1 LLQTLRSTRYATE
14 GRPRF
19 AVFVLLVAAV
29 TALGYLPA
37 TFRSIDAKLREN
49 GTTPLTDRE
58 LAGAHGVDISRT
70 YLLAARR
77 LLPRSARY
85 SVLTGPEVH
94 VSTPITLVSVPTYSR
109 FWLLP
114 RREVPVRDAD
124 WLLCFGCNDSRLR
137 IRYDVRYREADHLF
151 IARIAR

>member
-1 LLQTLRSTRYATE
+1 M
-14 GRPRF
+14 
-19 AVFVLLVAAV
+19 LLVAAV
-29 TALGYLPA
+29 TAFAYLPA
-37 TFRSIDAKLREN
+37 TFRSIDGKLHEN

-77 LLPRSARY
+77 LIPRSASY
-85 SVLTGPEVH
+85 AVLTGSGVH

-114 RREVPVRDAD
+114 RREVPVHDAS
-124 WLLCFGCNDSRLR
+124 WLLCFGCDESRLWV
-137 IRYDVRYREADHLF
+137 RYDVRYHEADHLF
-151 IARIAR
+151 IARIVR

>member
-1 LLQTLRSTRYATE
+1 M
-14 GRPRF
+14 
-19 AVFVLLVAAV
+19 LLVATV

-77 LLPRSARY
+77 LLPPSAHY
-85 SVLTGPEVH
+85 AVLTGPEVH
-94 VSTPITLVSVPTYSR
+94 VSTPITLVSVPTFSR

-114 RREVPVRDAD
+114 RRQVSLRTAG
-124 WLLCFGCNDSRLR
+124 WLLCFGCDDARLR
-137 IRYDVRYREADHLF
+137 VRYDVRYREGDHLF
-151 IARIAR
+151 IARIVR